1 VLGVLLVAVCA
12 LIGSR
17 LLATADDTSAVWVA
31 KRPIAAGTEL
41 DENDL
46 TTARVRFPGDVSE
59 RYLTTSVRL
68 DGRIALRTI
77 GAGELVPQAATA
89 ANRDADRLE
98 VPLAV
103 AAGRIPADLAP
114 ADLVDVWVVTKQQSR
129 EPDDQAAAAVWR
141 DVQVISVEA
150 PKGSVSSAQR
160 QVLIGLDPKQTGS
173 LATGLQRIGAGEPLL
188 VRRAH

>member
-1 VLGVLLVAVCA
+1 MLGVLLVAVCA

-17 LLATADDTSAVWVA
+17 LLVTADDTSAVWVA
-31 KRPIAAGTEL
+31 KRSIPAGTEL

-46 TTARVRFPGDVSE
+46 TTARVRFTGDESE

-68 DGRIALRTI
+68 DGLIAVRTI
-77 GAGELVPQAATA
+77 GAGELVPQAATVA
-89 ANRDADRLE
+89 RRDADRLE

-103 AAGRIPADLAP
+103 AAGRVPDDLAP
-114 ADLVDVWVVTKQQSR
+114 GDLVDVWVVTK
-129 EPDDQAAAAVWR
+129 DDQAAAVWR

-150 PKGSVSSAQR
+150 PKGSLSSAQR
-160 QVLIGLDPKQTGS
+160 QVLVGLDPKQTGS
-173 LATGLQRIGAGEPLL
+173 LATGLQRVGTGEPLL

>member
-31 KRPIAAGTEL
+31 KRSIPAGTEL
-41 DENDL
+41 DEDDL
-46 TTARVRFPGDVSE
+46 TTTRVRFTGAESQ
-59 RYLTTSVRL
+59 RYLTTRVRL
-68 DGRIALRTI
+68 DDRIAVRTI

-89 ANRDADRLE
+89 ARRDADRLE

-103 AAGRIPADLAP
+103 AAGRVPVDLTP
-114 ADLVDVWVVTKQQSR
+114 GDLVDVWVVTK
-129 EPDDQAAAAVWR
+129 DDQTAAAVWR

-160 QVLIGLDPKQTGS
+160 QVLVGLDPKQTGS
-173 LATGLQRIGAGEPLL
+173 LATGLQRIGTGDPLL